1 MSFSTSSAFKFSIVS
16 LEEFSNVCEM
26 IKIKKNCWLNVLDS
40 CEVESKEKK
49 EKNFLISKNLLL
61 RYVKCVKNNFL
72 KQNAIFF

>member
-1 MSFSTSSAFKFSIVS
+1 
-16 LEEFSNVCEM
+16 M

-40 CEVESKEKK
+40 YEVESKEKK

>member
-1 MSFSTSSAFKFSIVS
+1 M
-16 LEEFSNVCEM
+16 
-26 IKIKKNCWLNVLDS
+26 LDS
-40 CEVESKEKK
+40 CEVESKGKK